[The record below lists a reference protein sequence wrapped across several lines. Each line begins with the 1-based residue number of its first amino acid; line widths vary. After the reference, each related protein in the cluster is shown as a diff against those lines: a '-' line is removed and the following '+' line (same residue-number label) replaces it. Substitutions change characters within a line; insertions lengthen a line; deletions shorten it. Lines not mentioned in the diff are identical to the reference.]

1 MQISDVTKQRCMN
14 IEREEVRE
22 MEGQVKLERRRGK
35 DVKFQKDGSVDIEK
49 SNLTK
54 RVRR

>member
-1 MQISDVTKQRCMN
+1 MN